1 MTYRRKFD
9 VSGSDSLAK
18 LARWTRPGTAV
29 LELGSASGYFTE
41 FLATRANAVDIVE
54 VDAAAAAEASRFAR
68 RTVVADLDDDHWM
81 AELGGERYDTIVC
94 ADVLEHVRDGARLL
108 DRLRSLLAP
117 AGELLLSVPNI
128 AHDAIIAN
136 LVDERF
142 EYGGEGLLDPTH
154 LRLYTWRSLA
164 RVLRDSGFG
173 IREWEATT
181 LPSFDTEFRVRS
193 ESLPPALRD
202 VLGKRP
208 HGNVYQWLVRCAA
221 GAPDEQP
228 EPRAIA
234 SAEQVPV
241 RLLYADEPAALSLD
255 RAVVAT
261 LPIGAGPVELEWR
274 IPEPSAAVRLL
285 LADRIGVIR
294 VIACRLMQGNEL
306 LWSLDDESDS
316 SRRLAPS
323 VVRGDASA
331 FILSAPDGW
340 LEPAV
345 PAEDAKQGDR
355 LVATLAWPS
364 DVAQDKDFVVF
375 SALAREHAKNV
386 EATGRMREELS
397 AETQL
402 QRRRHADE
410 QAAHAETRAW
420 LKSMKAAHDSVQ
432 KALARRSADFVQL
445 EEAVAAYRAENLRL
459 DSALA
464 AQERIIGYRQSL
476 RWWLRLPL
484 VRVKLWWHRLTQA

>member
-1 MTYRRKFD
+1 MSYRRTFD
-9 VSGSDSLAK
+9 AAGSDSLAK
-18 LARWTRPGTAV
+18 LARWIRPGTAV

-41 FLATRANAVDIVE
+41 FLATRARIVDIVE
-54 VDAAAAAEASRFAR
+54 VDADAATKAARFAR
-68 RTVVADLDDDHWM
+68 RTVVADLEGERWM

-108 DRLRSLLAP
+108 DRLRGLLAP
-117 AGELLLSVPNI
+117 AGELLLSVPNV

-164 RVLRDSGFG
+164 RVLHESGFG

-181 LPSFDTEFRVRS
+181 LPAFDTEFRLRS
-193 ESLPPALRD
+193 ESLPPSLRD
-202 VLGKRP
+202 ALGKRP
-208 HGNVYQWLVRCAA
+208 HGHVYQWLVRCAA
-221 GAPDEQP
+221 GALDEQP
-228 EPRAIA
+228 EPPAIA
-234 SAEQVPV
+234 SGERVPV
-241 RLLYADEPAALSLD
+241 RLLYADEPASLSLD

-274 IPEPSAAVRLL
+274 IPESSATVRLL

-294 VIACRLMQGNEL
+294 VIACRLMRGNAP
-306 LWSLDDESDS
+306 LWSLGESDS
-316 SRRLAPS
+316 SCRLAPS
-323 VVRGDASA
+323 VVRVDASE

-340 LEPAV
+340 LEPAL
-345 PAEDAKQGDR
+345 PSDATRQADR
-355 LVATLAWPS
+355 LVATLAWP
-364 DVAQDKDFVVF
+364 DDIAQAGEFAVF
-375 SALAREHAKNV
+375 SSLAGAHAEMGRKRDELLA
-386 EATGRMREELS
+386 EA
-397 AETQL
+397 QL
-402 QRRRHADE
+402 HQRRHADE
-410 QAAHAETRAW
+410 QAAHAETRTW
-420 LKSMKAAHDSVQ
+420 LDSTQ
-432 KALARRSADFVQL
+432 TALARRNVDFAQL
-445 EEAVAAYRAENLRL
+445 EDAVAAYRAENARL
-459 DSALA
+459 DAAIA